1 MEPIRPDD
9 DELRAERPDSSKRS
23 ARPSPEART
32 RPSPKARRNDDAK
45 TPAAPNPPYRGERKS
60 GGGGSGM
67 LWLLV
72 IVLACAAGAGW
83 YIQNER
89 IQALENQIEEAD
101 GWVRQ
106 SKLALA
112 RFEGTLSETGE
123 NLQQA
128 GVSLEEQLASQK
140 VRLDTADSEIRKLW
154 VVANERNKQQL
165 EQQAKAISELEASI
179 SRDREAVASVQS
191 AVKEAQA
198 TLSDAL
204 KKQQAE
210 RAELVA
216 GISAVQASASALKTE
231 LAAESK
237 NIAAVSQKLGAV
249 TQDIDERIAAPI
261 RRFEQEQ
268 KLTTNS
274 MESRI
279 AALEKEISSLA
290 SGNRLAALQRELA
303 GLKKTVEVIDSS
315 RSQMTSRLVRLSQ
328 EVNDVQTRLAGQ

>member
-1 MEPIRPDD
+1 MEPIRPDN
-9 DELRAERPDSSKRS
+9 DELRAERPDSSKSSAKPSPAKRS
-23 ARPSPEART
+23 AQPKTLKSPS
-32 RPSPKARRNDDAK
+32 SPDRDD
-45 TPAAPNPPYRGERKS
+45 RKS

-67 LWLLV
+67 LWLVV
-72 IVLACAAGAGW
+72 IVIACVAGAGW
-83 YIQNER
+83 YVQSER
-89 IQALENQIEEAD
+89 IQALESQIEDAD
-101 GWVRQ
+101 SWVRQ

-154 VVANERNKQQL
+154 VIANERNKQQL
-165 EQQAKAISELEASI
+165 EQQAKAIGELETAMGS
-179 SRDREAVASVQS
+179 DREAVASVQR
-191 AVKEAQA
+191 AVTNSQA
-198 TLSDAL
+198 ALSDAL
-204 KKQQAE
+204 KSQQAE
-210 RAELVA
+210 RSELTA
-216 GISAVQASASALKTE
+216 SLSAVQASTSALETE

-237 NIAAVSQKLGAV
+237 NVAAMSQKLGAV

-274 MESRI
+274 IEGRI
-279 AALEKEISSLA
+279 AALEKEISNLA
-290 SGNRLAALQRELA
+290 SGNRLTALQRELA

-315 RSQMTSRLVRLSQ
+315 RSQMTSRLVRLAQ
-328 EVNDVQTRLAGQ
+328 EVNDVQARLAGQ